1 MFGGIYLP
9 HLRADAYGS
18 LLRAERLLAERR
30 VASGEQRDYDV
41 DGHDEY
47 IFRGNAGAVFVHVQG
62 GAVIEWDVYAPAA
75 NLIDT
80 LARRP
85 EAEHETLRRAEK
97 AGKVKVGKTQ
107 DKDAKSI
114 HDVVRAKERGLVKL
128 LEYDDARRAFFQD
141 SFRVGR
147 EEPVSLRALPYQLTP
162 QREART
168 VSLILEPPA
177 RSLASVP
184 GLGVRKDIRIADE
197 GLAAGVRYR
206 LRNDGEETI
215 ELTFTSASNVAFVGE
230 ANLGD
235 LITMGNRKTT
245 PGKALEN
252 VRNVTEILAHS
263 EARRFDITFAVDPPA
278 ETSVTPIYAI
288 ANSEE
293 GFERLYEQT
302 EIACSWNVTIEPDS
316 HVDLEIRCTT
326 VGQLVEPELVKTAA
340 RRKRTAPAQGAVADA
355 AGRAK
360 R

>member
-1 MFGGIYLP
+1 VTSAVSSDTAKVVYVTGK
-9 HLRADAYGS
+9 
-18 LLRAERLLAERR
+18 LA
-30 VASGEQRDYDV
+30 
-41 DGHDEY
+41 
-47 IFRGNAGAVFVHVQG
+47 
-62 GAVIEWDVYAPAA
+62 
-75 NLIDT
+75 
-80 LARRP
+80 
-85 EAEHETLRRAEK
+85 
-97 AGKVKVGKTQ
+97 AGKVKIGKASE
-107 DKDAKSI
+107 KDSKSI
-114 HDVVRAKERGLVKL
+114 HEVVRAKERGLVKL

-147 EEPVSLRALPYQLTP
+147 EEPVSLRAFPYQLTP

-177 RSLASVP
+177 KSLASVP
-184 GLGVRKDIRIADE
+184 GLGIRKDIRIADE

-215 ELTFTSASNVAFVGE
+215 ELSFTSASNVAFVGD
-230 ANLGD
+230 ANPGD
-235 LITMGNRKTT
+235 LITLGTRKTT
-245 PGKALEN
+245 PGKALEG
-252 VRNVTEILAHS
+252 VRNVTEVAVHA
-263 EARRFDITFAVDPPA
+263 EARRFDITFAIDPPA
-278 ETSVTPIYAI
+278 ETTVKPIYAI

-326 VGQLVEPELVKTAA
+326 VGQLVEPELVKPAA
-340 RRKRTAPAQGAVADA
+340 RRKRAAAAQAGADS